1 MSGGR
6 ERPAPRGLRHTLTG
20 LLWTSPWLIGAIAF
34 LFVPMGM
41 SLYYA
46 FTDFPLV
53 EPPIWTGLS
62 NFERM
67 WSDPTFWRVVKNT
80 AVFAGCSIPLC
91 TIGSLGLAAML
102 AGKVRFAGFFR
113 ACVFIPT
120 LVPLVA
126 VATVWFWLLN
136 GEYGLVN
143 KLLALVGVR
152 GPAWVVDRAWVMPS
166 LVLMSLWGVG
176 QSVVVYIAA
185 IQEVPGALYEAA
197 RLDGMGRWRQFRHV
211 TVPMVSPAILF
222 NVITMTINAVQ
233 VFAVPYVMFR
243 RPDGQNPAGHFYTM
257 YLYENGFVYG
267 QMGYAC
273 AMAWL
278 QLVVILLLTGAMFL
292 ASRRLVYYRGA

>member
-1 MSGGR
+1 V
-6 ERPAPRGLRHTLTG
+6 
-20 LLWTSPWLIGAIAF
+20 
-34 LFVPMGM
+34 FV
-41 SLYYA
+41 
-46 FTDFPLV
+46 
-53 EPPIWTGLS
+53 
-62 NFERM
+62 
-67 WSDPTFWRVVKNT
+67 
-80 AVFAGCSIPLC
+80 
-91 TIGSLGLAAML
+91 
-102 AGKVRFAGFFR
+102 
-113 ACVFIPT
+113 PT

-152 GPAWVVDRAWVMPS
+152 GPAWVVDKAWVMPS
-166 LVLMSLWGVG
+166 LVLMSVWGVG

-185 IQEVPGALYEAA
+185 IQEVPASLYEAA

-222 NVITMTINAVQ
+222 NAITMTINAVQ
-233 VFAVPYVMFR
+233 AFAVPYVMFR

-278 QLVVILLLTGAMFL
+278 QLLVILLLTGVMFL
-292 ASRRLVYYRGA
+292 TSRRLVYYRGA